1 MSLFEGENKIPE
13 AYILPQFFFFKFPLF
28 LKSIGMN
35 NFTNIRTLKYVNDL
49 KTTMCLPVWK
59 CLRSMR
65 QQLLPLK
72 LTKWGEGK
80 LCKIAFWLASHRR
93 TNFLKKSIET
103 NQSPV
108 PQNFSLSQQQC
119 LSPSSIPPGWYL
131 MHSPNI

>member
-1 MSLFEGENKIPE
+1 
-13 AYILPQFFFFKFPLF
+13 
-28 LKSIGMN
+28 MN

-108 PQNFSLSQQQC
+108 PQNFSLS
-119 LSPSSIPPGWYL
+119 
-131 MHSPNI
+131 